1 MEWYQIIGMIIC
13 FGVPAACFLFI
24 KDDHEF

>member
-1 MEWYQIIGMIIC
+1 MEWWQILGMIIC
-13 FGVPAACFLFI
+13 FGVPAACLLFI